1 MPARPRR
8 RHGGSD
14 QGRGAA
20 PPLLLKATK
29 WLKPLGLD
37 LARETYPSAWI
48 ETMLAGCLLSEWSAR
63 RC

>member
-1 MPARPRR
+1 
-8 RHGGSD
+8 
-14 QGRGAA
+14 
-20 PPLLLKATK
+20 
-29 WLKPLGLD
+29 

>member
-1 MPARPRR
+1 
-8 RHGGSD
+8 
-14 QGRGAA
+14 
-20 PPLLLKATK
+20 LLLKATK

-37 LARETYPSAWI
+37 LARETYLSAWI